1 MKTTVAQILERK
13 GGEVWSVSPDTL
25 VYRALQLMQDKGAGA
40 LVVLTQDGKVT
51 GIISERDYARK
62 VILEGR
68 SSKETFTSDIM
79 TKDLYVVKPETTVDE
94 CISLMTEKRVRHLP
108 VLDKGKLAGLVSIGD
123 VVKSIIKEQR
133 IEIKYLNDYIMGK
146 YI

>member
-1 MKTTVAQILERK
+1 MQTTVAQILERK
-13 GGEVWSVSPDTL
+13 GSEVWSVSPDTL
-25 VYRALQLMQDKGAGA
+25 VYRALQLMQDKALGA
-40 LVVLTQDGKVT
+40 LVVLEDEGKIA

-68 SSKETFTSDIM
+68 SSKETFTKDIM

-108 VLDKGKLAGLVSIGD
+108 VLDKGKLIGIVSIGD
-123 VVKSIIKEQR
+123 VVKAIIKEQR
-133 IEIKYLNDYIMGK
+133 IEIQYLNEYIMGK

>member
-1 MKTTVAQILERK
+1 MKTTVAQILQRK
-13 GGEVWSVSPDTL
+13 GSEVWSVSPDTL
-25 VYRALQLMQDKGAGA
+25 VYKALQSMQDKGVGA
-40 LVVLTQDGKVT
+40 LVVTEEGGKVA

-68 SSKETFTSDIM
+68 SSRETFSSQIM
-79 TKDLYVVKPETTVDE
+79 TTELWVVKPETTVDE

-108 VLDKGKLAGLVSIGD
+108 VLDKGKLVGLVSIGD

-133 IEIKYLNDYIMGK
+133 IEIQYLNEYIMGK

>member
-1 MKTTVAQILERK
+1 MKTTVAQILQRK
-13 GGEVWSVSPDTL
+13 GSEVWNVSPDTL
-25 VYRALQLMQDKGAGA
+25 VYRALQLMQDKGVGA
-40 LVVLTQDGKVT
+40 LVVLSGEGKVA

-79 TKDLYVVKPETTVDE
+79 TTELYVVKPETTVDE

-108 VLDKGKLAGLVSIGD
+108 VLDKGKLIGLVSIGD
-123 VVKSIIKEQR
+123 VVKAIIKEQR
-133 IEIKYLNDYIMGK
+133 IEIEYLNDYIMGK